1 MKTKAIRLY
10 GKNDLRLEE
19 FELPQIKEDEILAQ
33 IGELVSML
41 PLNNE
46 GDVYTEECE
55 DDLNRACASMDV
67 MKGDARYLLSEIS
80 DGHAF
85 FETKADYAKNMVT
98 GFIKLNGRCSCKLY
112 RDP

>member
-1 MKTKAIRLY
+1 
-10 GKNDLRLEE
+10 
-19 FELPQIKEDEILAQ
+19 
-33 IGELVSML
+33 ML